1 MLKFPI
7 NLRQLIQQFTPVPL
21 TDPSKSATGASAAEA
36 VKGLRCATMNSANY
50 KTVRSALDC
59 LPRCGLRVNKSC

>member
-21 TDPSKSATGASAAEA
+21 TDPSKSATGAFAASA
-36 VKGLRCATMNSANY
+36 VKGLRCAPMNSANY
-50 KTVRSALDC
+50 KIVRSAPDFL
-59 LPRCGLRVNKSC
+59 LAAA